1 MERAATDRSPAGARL
16 TRAMASRFVP
26 VLGHS
31 AEIIPF
37 PAERAPTQGEMKKI
51 DDIDVKILEILS
63 EDARASISEIGRR
76 IHKSRTAVEARIA
89 RMEQAHIIRGY
100 RVILGEQGPRVGPA
114 NEAFL
119 IIRHSGGSDCH
130 IIWNEIKEYPNVVE
144 CHSLFGP
151 LDLIVKM
158 RYAQFEELMAMKEH
172 LNGISEV
179 REVTICPVLKT
190 WS

>member
-1 MERAATDRSPAGARL
+1 MPCKACRLQRDHPANEAIR
-16 TRAMASRFVP
+16 RNVP
-26 VLGHS
+26 ALRQL
-31 AEIIPF
+31 AIALPF
-37 PAERAPTQGEMKKI
+37 PAARAPIQGEMKKI

-76 IHKSRTAVEARIA
+76 IHKSRTAVEARIT
-89 RMEQAHIIRGY
+89 RMEEARVIQGY
-100 RVILGEQGPRVGPA
+100 RVVLGEQGPRVGPA

-130 IIWNEIKEYPNVVE
+130 IIWKEIKQHPNVVE

-151 LDLIVKM
+151 LDLIIKM
-158 RYAQFEELMAMKEH
+158 RYAKFEELMSVKEH
-172 LNGISEV
+172 LSGITEV